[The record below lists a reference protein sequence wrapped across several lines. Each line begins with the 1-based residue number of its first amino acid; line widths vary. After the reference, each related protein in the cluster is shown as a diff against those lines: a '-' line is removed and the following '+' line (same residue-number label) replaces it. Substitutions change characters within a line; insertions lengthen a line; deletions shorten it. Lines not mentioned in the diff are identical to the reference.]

1 MAKRREEPE
10 DRIGRLA
17 AKNHPLKNMV
27 YFIIAGICMLF
38 FILMAAF
45 GFSRAEHFF
54 AGHQFP
60 RAFLIS
66 TVVIF
71 ISSFFMERVRN
82 AFDRE
87 DGKSLLNN
95 LLIALGLA
103 LVFFVLQFIGW
114 RDLWASKITIYG
126 VDGIPGDTGTP
137 SGAFLFVISG
147 LHLLHL
153 VGGLIFLFLSM
164 FKVVNVSSDDV
175 RAVFYFSDR
184 LERVRLE
191 MLAKYWHFLGGL
203 WFLLFIYFLWFFV

>member
-1 MAKRREEPE
+1 MKQREEPE

-27 YFIIAGICMLF
+27 YFIIASISMLF

-45 GFSRAEHFF
+45 ASTRASHFF
-54 AGHQFP
+54 ATHYFP
-60 RAFLIS
+60 RAFLVS
-66 TVVIF
+66 TLVIM
-71 ISSFFMERVRN
+71 ISSFFMERVRK
-82 AFDRE
+82 AFDLE
-87 DGKSLLNN
+87 DGKALLNN
-95 LLIALGLA
+95 LLITLGLA

-114 RDLWASKITIYG
+114 RELWESDITIYG
-126 VDGIPGDTGTP
+126 VGGIPNETGTS

-147 LHLLHL
+147 LHILHL
-153 VGGLIFLFLSM
+153 VGGLIFLFISM
-164 FKVVNVSSDDV
+164 FKVVNMRSDDV
-175 RAVFYFSDR
+175 RAVLYFSDR